1 MCEPGFTNITPVGMD
16 EFNEEINP
24 QLSLREREA
33 LSLNRTKEHLKRQ
46 VKKLKEETVIAKKD
60 YKTKKEDNCMEIK
73 EYERLFWLRMD
84 TEQEIV
90 QLRNKQILLSQMDEQ
105 SNEAK
110 IATDRMENTLQELK
124 TIFNSLIEIRDRI
137 RDERVVIQGNLIQ
150 FGNTVYNK
158 AVCST
163 QRFEKLKK
171 DVQLNSQTAAIRS
184 NMKDSLLEIFSDM
197 EDLDNAIITERG
209 HSYNLSKSLELQT
222 QQLYDKLN
230 IGKNSREELEES
242 ISKTLSLHEN
252 TLQKTSGI
260 VKNISEYLDTSCKG
274 EEDKYILGTE
284 DIFSTISNQNNVF
297 SKGEYNDNSILIKNQ
312 IDELKREFSS
322 VDAEQLVLYTPLKL
336 LEEALIQIKSERL
349 AWEKDHASLLHQ
361 PVASRTKVGRRFTF
375 SRKSGG
381 ES

>member
-60 YKTKKEDNCMEIK
+60 YKTKKEDNCIEIK

-163 QRFEKLKK
+163 RRFEKLKK

>member
-163 QRFEKLKK
+163 RRFEKLKK